1 MNRLAPDGAIPRQ
14 LQLPMFKAHEIDAA
28 NQRLAQREAER
39 EKNHLRYLKRPKK
52 VPLKHFDDRTLNLWD
67 EPLGQFEDVELST
80 TTDPY
85 NAKADKE
92 PKCLSESDRLA
103 KQWSDE
109 AIDQLHENMVMY
121 SLRLLNARGN
131 GKEKKAILCWIFD
144 PQPMAYNRSKNADQE
159 PSWLYIN
166 ASEVPF
172 SFELCCR
179 IAGYDPERIREGLA
193 PILKGLDLD
202 ELFKE
207 VEHDI
212 NNEQRI
218 RATKVSNTFNIQ
230 YSRSAGKGGDS
241 RVETGAPRST
251 KDRSTLRLRNREAA

>member
-1 MNRLAPDGAIPRQ
+1 MNRLAPSGAIPTQ
-14 LQLPMFKAHEIDAA
+14 LPLPMFRAHEIDAA
-28 NQRLAQREAER
+28 NQHLAQRQADR
-39 EKNHLRYLKRPKK
+39 EKNHLKYLKKKLLNRPVK
-52 VPLKHFDDRTLNLWD
+52 PIDDRTLSLLD
-67 EPLGQFEDVELST
+67 EPLGEFEDVELST

-85 NAKADKE
+85 NANVDEE
-92 PKCLSESDRLA
+92 PPSSDSDELA

-144 PQPMAYNRSKNADQE
+144 PQPMAYNRSKSADE
-159 PSWLYIN
+159 KPSWIYIN

-193 PILKGLDLD
+193 PILKELDLD

-218 RATKVSNTFNIQ
+218 RATKVSNTLNIQ
-230 YSRSAGKGGDS
+230 YSRGAGKGGDS
-241 RVETGAPRST
+241 GSETRAPRST
-251 KDRSTLRLRNREAA
+251 EGGPVLCL

>member
-14 LQLPMFKAHEIDAA
+14 LQLPMFRAHEIDAA
-28 NQRLAQREAER
+28 NQHFAQRQAVR
-39 EKNHLRYLKRPKK
+39 EKNHQRYLNKPKK
-52 VPLKHFDDRTLNLWD
+52 GPVKPRDDRTLNLWD
-67 EPLGQFEDVELST
+67 EPLGEFEDVELST
-80 TTDPY
+80 KTDPY
-85 NAKADKE
+85 NAQADKE
-92 PKCLSESDRLA
+92 PESLSESDRLA

-144 PQPMAYNRSKNADQE
+144 PQPMAYNRSKNADE
-159 PSWLYIN
+159 KPSWLYIN

-202 ELFKE
+202 ALFKE
-207 VEHDI
+207 VQHDI

-230 YSRSAGKGGDS
+230 YSRGSGKSGDS
-241 RVETGAPRST
+241 GVVAGTPGST
-251 KDRSTLRLRNREAA
+251 KDRPTLRLRNREAA